1 VLRALATERS
11 KKERVPLAA
20 ARRDADAVLAHMK
33 RAPGIGEVTIAGSLR
48 RARPTVGDIDLLAV
62 GTDGAGIAR
71 HFVGFPRFREVLAQG
86 DTRCSAVLD
95 SGLQVDLRV
104 VPPESFGAA
113 LLYFTGPKAFNIE
126 LRKRA
131 LDQGMKLNE
140 YGLYKGTRQVAGAT
154 EASVLDAL
162 GVAWI
167 APEARD
173 MAVESLAPA

>member
-1 VLRALATERS
+1 
-11 KKERVPLAA
+11 
-20 ARRDADAVLAHMK
+20 
-33 RAPGIGEVTIAGSLR
+33 
-48 RARPTVGDIDLLAV
+48 VGDIDLLAV
-62 GTDGAGIAR
+62 GTDGAAIAR
-71 HFVGFPRFREVLAQG
+71 HFVGFPRFREILAQG

-126 LRKRA
+126 LRRRA
-131 LDQGMKLNE
+131 LGQGMKLNE
-140 YGLYKGTRQVAGAT
+140 YGLYKGARQVAGAT

-162 GVAWI
+162 GVAWM

-173 MAVESLAPA
+173 TAVETLAPA